1 MAVTNLS
8 DENLRSLERIRRIVY
23 LEEGKETGLDEV
35 LARVLEFYRR
45 FVPYN

>member
-1 MAVTNLS
+1 MAQMDIS
-8 DENLRSLERIRRIVY
+8 DENFVKLNQIQRVVNV
-23 LEEGKETGLDEV
+23 EEEMEANLDEV

>member
-1 MAVTNLS
+1 MAQMDIS
-8 DENLRSLERIRRIVY
+8 DENFVKLNQIQHVVY
-23 LEEGKETGLDEV
+23 MEDDMEANLDEV

>member
-1 MAVTNLS
+1 MAQMDIS
-8 DENLRSLERIRRIVY
+8 DENFVKLNQIQHVVNV
-23 LEEGKETGLDEV
+23 EEEMEANLDEV